1 MSQVQIIPNSTTGS
15 LITPFKNNAEYGY
28 LQLSQSSMI
37 PEGSWIR
44 ERKRSTLLRAK
55 CDVLQR
61 FVQSNKT
68 LSLPG
73 HIVVKEYV
81 ESEVP
86 ENLFEQFANM
96 NLPVS
101 QALDSF
107 VKRAGQDGVE
117 LCVDGERIIRFSVYD
132 ATGQDQD
139 VYVQHNNTDAVRE
152 FNAVRNSQ
160 NAKL

>member
-15 LITPFKNNAEYGY
+15 LITPFKNKPEYGY

-37 PEGSWIR
+37 PEGTWIR

-73 HIVVKEYV
+73 HIVIKEYL

-86 ENLFEQFANM
+86 ESLFEQFANKS
-96 NLPVS
+96 LPAS
-101 QALDSF
+101 EALDSF

-132 ATGQDQD
+132 PTGQDHD

-152 FNAVRNSQ
+152 FNAARSAK
-160 NAKL
+160 NASL